1 MDEELL
7 QKLTTYL
14 FLPVIAVVAFLQ
26 VCRLHFV
33 RKPWSIYLINDIR
46 YRWNILEAFISAVE
60 EPLDCL
66 VGVFQVW
73 GQNQDSYLKKS
84 LHIRWDFSSS
94 RQLESTL
101 FNTSLGVTAAVTG
114 KLIIWKINDHIVTD
128 LFVSGIFGPLAC
140 SFLIASALQEP
151 SSGSRQFWSQ
161 TWKKLISQK
170 VFF

>member
-1 MDEELL
+1 M
-7 QKLTTYL
+7 
-14 FLPVIAVVAFLQ
+14 
-26 VCRLHFV
+26 
-33 RKPWSIYLINDIR
+33 
-46 YRWNILEAFISAVE
+46 E

-114 KLIIWKINDHIVTD
+114 KLIIWKINDHIGEFSVTESTKD

-151 SSGSRQFWSQ
+151 SSEYRQFWSQ
-161 TWKKLISQK
+161 TWKKNCSVKNLFKNICVYRSLSNTHYFLSTFHCRK
-170 VFF
+170 PSHSYSWDLKC